1 MIKHLKIIIN
11 YLSVNLLIITAN
23 LPNVDKPNAKILNIT
38 QILNANLHFLI
49 VNAPQMVYNVFK
61 GNNVKMQ

>member
-1 MIKHLKIIIN
+1 M
-11 YLSVNLLIITAN
+11 SVNLLIITAN